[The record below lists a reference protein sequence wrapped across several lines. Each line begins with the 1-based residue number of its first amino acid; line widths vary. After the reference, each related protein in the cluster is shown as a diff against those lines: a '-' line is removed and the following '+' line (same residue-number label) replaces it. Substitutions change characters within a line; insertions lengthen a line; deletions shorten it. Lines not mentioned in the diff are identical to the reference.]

1 MKRLIMLLL
10 LLGLC
15 VPGIAFAQGGEQ
27 PLVIP
32 AGQHVAGSVA
42 TLSQAIVVEGAV
54 DGDVTSWSGAITI
67 AGNVGG
73 DVVSYAGLVTI
84 VPTGKVAGH
93 VLASGGELRVASGA
107 AVAGQAIR
115 GAGGGDA
122 LASLLDLF
130 TPVSGSGDSPI
141 GRVLFGAVLGVLLV
155 AFCLLYIAFWP
166 RRMQIASAT
175 LQQLAPRA
183 LSLGLLT
190 SMTLSLMLPPL
201 AAMLIASVVGVPV
214 LLVVLALTLAVYI
227 YGLAVLAHWAGQRL
241 SVAVDR
247 TQSLAHPTIVI
258 AVVLALALASITVV
272 QPLYGVAL
280 FFLLASPG
288 LGAAILSRGGMALP
302 LGVASLL

>member
-1 MKRLIMLLL
+1 MRRLILYML
-10 LLGLC
+10 LLGLSA
-15 VPGIAFAQGGEQ
+15 PGVAFAQGADQ

-32 AGQHVAGSVA
+32 AGQHVTGSVA
-42 TLSQAIVVEGAV
+42 TVSQAIVIEGTV

-67 AGNVGG
+67 AGSVGG
-73 DVVSYAGLVTI
+73 DVVCYAGPVTI
-84 VPTGKVAGH
+84 MPGGRVAGH
-93 VLASGGELRVASGA
+93 VLASGGELHVTPGA

-130 TPVSGSGDSPI
+130 TPSSGAGDSAI

-166 RRMQIASAT
+166 RRILITSAT
-175 LQQLAPRA
+175 LRQLALRA
-183 LSLGLLT
+183 LGLGLAT
-190 SMTLSLMLPPL
+190 TVVLSLSLPPL

-214 LLVVLALTLAVYI
+214 LLVMLALMLAVYV
-227 YGLAVLAHWAGQRL
+227 YGLAVLAHWAGERL
-241 SVAVDR
+241 SVAAGRAQGLGDR
-247 TQSLAHPTIVI
+247 AIM
-258 AVVLALALASITVV
+258 AAAVLALALACIVVV
-272 QPLYGVAL
+272 QPLYGVAA

-302 LGVASLL
+302 LGVA